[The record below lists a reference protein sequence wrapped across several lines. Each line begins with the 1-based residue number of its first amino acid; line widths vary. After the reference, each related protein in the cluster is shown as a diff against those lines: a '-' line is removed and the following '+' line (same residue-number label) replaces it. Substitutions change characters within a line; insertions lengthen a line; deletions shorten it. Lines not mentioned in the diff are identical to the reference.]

1 MKSILMEINRLYIY
15 IDIFRIHVFFTDEA
29 IILFLNLSVVLHE
42 SGTINVLLA
51 PWLNKTEVYL
61 TPFISTQNHT
71 IAE

>member
-1 MKSILMEINRLYIY
+1 MYVYWVYPAIWKSPKQPPICLEI
-15 IDIFRIHVFFTDEA
+15 DEA

-42 SGTINVLLA
+42 SGTRNVLLA
-51 PWLNKTEVYL
+51 PSLNKTEVYL